1 MQKNI
6 NSFQSLLNELEPLA
20 QYRPLLIGI
29 DGRPC
34 AGKTTLTMELADAL
48 NAQTIYLDEFFI
60 PQKLWPKDA
69 KPAFPF
75 FYFRYNEFLEG
86 VKTLA
91 QGRPFHYFSHDWDK
105 NGLSAE
111 PTIITPDKVIIVE
124 GVSALNPELVDL
136 YFKKIWVASD
146 RKNER
151 AAVITRDGEKNIL
164 LWQKFYI
171 PSIDLYCLSKPWERA
186 DILYAGRGVSS
197 FD

>member
-6 NSFQSLLNELEPLA
+6 TNFQSLLNELEPLP
-20 QYRPLLIGI
+20 QHRPLIIGI

-34 AGKTTLTMELADAL
+34 AGKSTLTIKLAEAL
-48 NAQTIYLDEFFI
+48 NAQIIYLDEFFI

-86 VKTLA
+86 VKNLA
-91 QGRPFHYFSHDWDK
+91 QGKTFRYFSHDWD
-105 NGLSAE
+105 NNDLSAE

-124 GVSALNPELVDL
+124 GVSALNPALVDL
-136 YFKKIWVASD
+136 YFKKIWVASNL
-146 RKNER
+146 KNER
-151 AAVITRDGEKNIL
+151 SAVITRDGEKNID
-164 LWQKFYI
+164 LWQRYYI
-171 PSIDLYCLSKPWERA
+171 PSIDIYCLSKPSERA
-186 DILYAGRGVSS
+186 DIIYAGRGVTS

>member
-6 NSFQSLLNELEPLA
+6 TNFQSLLNELEPLP
-20 QYRPLLIGI
+20 QHRPLIIGI

-34 AGKTTLTMELADAL
+34 AGKSTLTIKLAEAL
-48 NAQTIYLDEFFI
+48 NAQIIYLDEFFI

-86 VKTLA
+86 VKNLA
-91 QGRPFHYFSHDWDK
+91 QGKTFRYFSHDWD
-105 NGLSAE
+105 NNDLSAE

-124 GVSALNPELVDL
+124 GVSALNPALVDL
-136 YFKKIWVASD
+136 YFKKIWVASNL
-146 RKNER
+146 KNER
-151 AAVITRDGEKNIL
+151 SAVIIRDGEKNID
-164 LWQKFYI
+164 LWQRYYI
-171 PSIDLYCLSKPWERA
+171 PSIDIYCLSKPSERA
-186 DILYAGRGVSS
+186 DIIYAGRGVTS